1 MYVSD
6 LKKILNNNPGQIIKQ
21 EVYISFAH
29 ALRIGHPTQAAE
41 GRRDHQKSE
50 ERRKEH

>member
-41 GRRDHQKSE
+41 TTKKLKKE
-50 ERRKEH
+50 EKNIS